1 MAILR
6 IYRRLQV
13 IKSMSKEC
21 KMDECFINCVHG
33 MDGTDQYLV
42 TSEQQMFWECCL
54 MWMTMVEVKSATPTH
69 LGPMAADGA

>member
-1 MAILR
+1 
-6 IYRRLQV
+6 
-13 IKSMSKEC
+13 
-21 KMDECFINCVHG
+21 

-69 LGPMAADGA
+69 LGPMAADGAWGNSKECHSPPPPVQELGAEL